1 MILQHGPL
9 TICSFFVVNTE
20 SSAMG
25 QLIPMADIQR
35 KVSMFPREVDLSV
48 CLKVFYC
55 QFFTMDAR
63 GLLALQTEIK
73 LLQPRVFSPLNKTSK
88 CLVSLS
94 YIHSTIIGNY

>member
-55 QFFTMDAR
+55 QFLFTTTILFLPYHGCQR
-63 GLLALQTEIK
+63 SSR
-73 LLQPRVFSPLNKTSK
+73 PPNRNKTFATQGIFPSE
-88 CLVSLS
+88 
-94 YIHSTIIGNY
+94 

>member
-9 TICSFFVVNTE
+9 TSCSFFLVNTD
-20 SSAMG
+20 SSATG

-55 QFFTMDAR
+55 QFYLLQQFYFYLTMDR
-63 GLLALQTEIK
+63 MQE
-73 LLQPRVFSPLNKTSK
+73 VFSPSK
-88 CLVSLS
+88 QK
-94 YIHSTIIGNY
+94 